1 MKKLPFLL
9 YGFPPCTS
17 YNKPL
22 GAETIYRRKNS
33 AAMLLPHQ
41 NHINIAIQHV
51 FPLFSQFQ
59 NINFIIV
66 KIVKKVDFQKLK
78 G

>member
-1 MKKLPFLL
+1 MKKTPF
-9 YGFPPCTS
+9 FAVWVSPCTS